1 MAHNNKLKLDTTM
14 LQTNTAMHLMAF
26 MLTQRDLV
34 LDLLSIIKEHEEV
47 MDDVVKQCIDQE
59 LGNTISWNPVLIL
72 EDNKDMKRQIKEVN
86 EDFEYICKLHT
97 HSLHK
102 RTGTKIYKKEKCEMC
117 DNPIDKWATTHVNNY
132 NK

>member
-34 LDLLSIIKEHEEV
+34 LDLLSIIKEHE
-47 MDDVVKQCIDQE
+47 DIDRE
-59 LGNTISWNPVLIL
+59 LGHKYKNTVLIL
-72 EDNKDMKRQIKEVN
+72 EDNKDIKRQIKEVN

-97 HSLHK
+97 HALHK